1 MPLMKITGP
10 GLVAIA
16 CSVALLWACILGE
29 RTMMR
34 RAYAERAAV
43 MRAIAP
49 RQDRHRAEP
58 VLGPSIRPPR
68 PQRPAA
74 G

>member
-29 RTMMR
+29 RTMLR

-43 MRAIAP
+43 MRAITP
-49 RQDRHRAEP
+49 RQGGHRAEP
-58 VLGPSIRPPR
+58 VLGPGIRPPR

>member
-10 GLVAIA
+10 GVVAIA

-29 RTMMR
+29 RIVLR
-34 RAYAERAAV
+34 RAYSERAAV
-43 MRAIAP
+43 MRSVAHDRGARHAQPALAP
-49 RQDRHRAEP
+49 RLLPRLPRHF
-58 VLGPSIRPPR
+58 V
-68 PQRPAA
+68 A